1 MNTAL
6 SEKTSRCRVLPL
18 ISSKNL
24 LFYIVFAVSLC
35 FITHPQTTKS
45 AVNDALHFCFTT
57 LIPSLFPFALAGEI
71 LVLSGFGAFP
81 GRYTSAFVLGALC
94 GFPIGGKTVLTL
106 YENSELEKGEAELLS
121 AVCNNAGAGF
131 VIAGIGS
138 AMCRNTAFGVALY
151 TTQLAAAI
159 ITFFILKPFFI
170 RTSNAPRNS
179 DFEKIAIAEP
189 IPAIISRAVP
199 NAVTTM
205 LKVCGFVVLF
215 ELLLSIIPIFTESQA
230 VTLFASVFLEITSGV
245 NSLISL
251 SIEPATEIFAKTGVF
266 FAVGFGGISVYM
278 QFLSFV
284 GKKQLSAHKYLIIK
298 LLQAIICSTIGA
310 FLLFCG
316 IL

>member
-1 MNTAL
+1 MA
-6 SEKTSRCRVLPL
+6 S
-18 ISSKNL
+18 
-24 LFYIVFAVSLC
+24 
-35 FITHPQTTKS
+35 
-45 AVNDALHFCFTT
+45 
-57 LIPSLFPFALAGEI
+57 EI
-71 LVLSGFGAFP
+71 LVLSGFGALF
-81 GRYTSAFVLGALC
+81 GRYASAFILGALC
-94 GFPIGGKTVLTL
+94 GFPIGGKTVISF
-106 YENSELEKGEAELLS
+106 YENGELEKGEAELLS

-151 TTQLAAAI
+151 AAQLISAI

-170 RTSNAPRNS
+170 RTSNATKNS

-230 VTLFASVFLEITSGV
+230 VTAIASVLLEITSGV
-245 NSLISL
+245 SALLRL
-251 SIEPATEIFAKTGVF
+251 SIDPANELLAKLGVF
-266 FAVGFGGISVYM
+266 FAVGFGGLSVYM
-278 QFLSFV
+278 QLLSFIS
-284 GKKQLSAHKYLIIK
+284 KKPLSTHRYIIFK
-298 LLQAIICSTIGA
+298 LLQAVICSTIGA
-310 FLLFCG
+310 FLLFSG